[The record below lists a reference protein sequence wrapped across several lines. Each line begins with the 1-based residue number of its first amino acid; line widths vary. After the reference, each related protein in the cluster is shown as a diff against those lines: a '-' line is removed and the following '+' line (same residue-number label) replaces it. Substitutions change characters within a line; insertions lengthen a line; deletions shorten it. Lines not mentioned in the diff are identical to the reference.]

1 MSPHGAEARMTR
13 TFYVYI
19 LSNTRRGVLYVGV
32 TNDLTRRI
40 FEHKCRLVPGFT
52 KKYGVVLLVYFEE
65 YSSILEARAR
75 EASLKRWRRA
85 WKIELVEKLNPAWR
99 ELAHELAL

>member
-1 MSPHGAEARMTR
+1 MTKR
-13 TFYVYI
+13 FYVYI

-32 TNDLTRRI
+32 TNDLSRRM
-40 FEHKCRLVPGFT
+40 FEHKSRLAPGFT
-52 KKYGVVLLVYFEE
+52 KKYGVILLIYFEE

-85 WKIELVEKLNPAWR
+85 WKIQLIESLNPDWR
-99 ELAHELAL
+99 DLTAELAL

>member
-1 MSPHGAEARMTR
+1 MTKR
-13 TFYVYI
+13 FYVYI

-32 TNDLTRRI
+32 TNDLSRRM
-40 FEHKCRLVPGFT
+40 FEHKSPLVPGFT
-52 KKYGVVLLVYFEE
+52 KKYGVILLIYFEE

-85 WKIELVEKLNPAWR
+85 WKIQLVESLNPDWR
-99 ELAHELAL
+99 DLTAELAH

>member
-1 MSPHGAEARMTR
+1 MTKR
-13 TFYVYI
+13 FYVYI

-32 TNDLTRRI
+32 TNDLSRRM
-40 FEHKCRLVPGFT
+40 FEHKSRLVSGFT
-52 KKYGVVLLVYFEE
+52 RKYGVILLVYFEE

-85 WKIELVEKLNPAWR
+85 WKIQLIESLNPDWR
-99 ELAHELAL
+99 DLTHELAL

>member
-1 MSPHGAEARMTR
+1 MTR
-13 TFYVYI
+13 RYFVYI

-32 TNDLTRRI
+32 TNDLSRRM
-40 FEHKCRLVPGFT
+40 FEHKSRLVPGFT
-52 KKYGVVLLVYFEE
+52 KTYGVILLVYFEE

-85 WKIELVEKLNPAWR
+85 WKIQLVENLNPAWR
-99 ELAHELAL
+99 DLTGELAL

>member
-1 MSPHGAEARMTR
+1 MTKR
-13 TFYVYI
+13 FYVYI

-32 TNDLTRRI
+32 TNDLSRRM
-40 FEHKCRLVPGFT
+40 FEHKSRLVSGFT
-52 KKYGVVLLVYFEE
+52 RKYGVILLVYFEE

-85 WKIELVEKLNPAWR
+85 WKIQLIESLNPDWRDLTR
-99 ELAHELAL
+99 ELAL